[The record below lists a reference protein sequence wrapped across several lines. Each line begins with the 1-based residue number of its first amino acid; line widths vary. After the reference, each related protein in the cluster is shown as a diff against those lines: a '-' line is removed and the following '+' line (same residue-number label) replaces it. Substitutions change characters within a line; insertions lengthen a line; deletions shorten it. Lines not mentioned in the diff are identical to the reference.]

1 MSYVK
6 SIAVRAPAKVNLQ
19 LGVGGR
25 RDDGY
30 HELASIFLTVSL
42 FDRIT
47 LTPAEELRVTVAG
60 AGAGDVPADGSNIA
74 ARAVGLLAERNGL
87 HPGVH
92 VHIDKRIPVQGG
104 MAGGSADAAGA
115 LVGCNALWNLG
126 VSRTELV
133 SLAAELGSDVPFSVL
148 GGAAFGSGRGERLTV
163 LPVGA
168 TTHWVFAT
176 AGFGLST
183 PAVFAEQERRR
194 RDAGMPWTADGIP
207 SPRVS
212 QRLVDALARGD
223 TAMLADALSNDL
235 QPVATSMRPELAATL
250 RTGTDAGALA
260 GVLCGSGATIGF
272 LVADRD
278 AARTV
283 AEKLMASGTCAAA
296 HVADGPVPGPEPEPE
311 PEETITTGENA

>member
-1 MSYVK
+1 MSDVK

-25 RDDGY
+25 RADGY
-30 HELASIFLTVSL
+30 HELASVFLTVSL

-47 LTPAEELRVTVAG
+47 LTPAEELRVTVGGVGAAG
-60 AGAGDVPADGSNIA
+60 VPADGSNIA
-74 ARAVGLLAERNGL
+74 ARAVDLLAKRSGL

-92 VHIDKRIPVQGG
+92 VHIDKCIPVQGG

-126 VSRTELV
+126 IGRPDLV
-133 SLAAELGSDVPFSVL
+133 ELAAELGSDVPFSVL

-183 PAVFAEQERRR
+183 PAVFAEVERRR
-194 RDAGMPWTADGIP
+194 KDAGRPWAADDIP

-212 QRLVDALARGD
+212 RRLVDALAGGD
-223 TAMLADALSNDL
+223 TAALADALSNDL
-235 QPVATSMRPELAATL
+235 EPVATSMRPELARTL
-250 RTGTDAGALA
+250 KTGSEAGALA

-272 LVADRD
+272 LVADRN

-283 AEKLMASGTCAAA
+283 AQELLASGTCASA
-296 HVADGPVPGPEPEPE
+296 HVADGPVPGPEPE
-311 PEETITTGENA
+311 ETITTGESA